1 MCGVLLPR
9 AARFVS
15 DPMSDVLEKGF
26 YAFANEILEVLAV
39 PRLEGRGGRD
49 DILGGATYLTQ
60 GRGLPSVSGG
70 VVGVIGVIVIRI
82 RCTVSPFWLE
92 GQDSVVFG
100 ACSLPL
106 TVWEWV
112 ITWV

>member
-1 MCGVLLPR
+1 
-9 AARFVS
+9 
-15 DPMSDVLEKGF
+15 MSDVLEKGF
-26 YAFANEILEVLAV
+26 YAFANEI
-39 PRLEGRGGRD
+39 LEGRGGRD

-92 GQDSVVFG
+92 GQDSG
-100 ACSLPL
+100 LLQSGSGLLPGFRWHRFPSPTL
-106 TVWEWV
+106 
-112 ITWV
+112 